1 MPNWTTNMHPHTPLV
16 LHGDCSIIILAQEE
30 EEVEVDLNQQ
40 HEEEQQPPLSGIS
53 AI

>member
-16 LHGDCSIIILAQEE
+16 LHGDCSIIILAEE
-30 EEVEVDLNQQ
+30 EEEVDLNQQ
-40 HEEEQQPPLSGIS
+40 HEEEQQPTLSGIS